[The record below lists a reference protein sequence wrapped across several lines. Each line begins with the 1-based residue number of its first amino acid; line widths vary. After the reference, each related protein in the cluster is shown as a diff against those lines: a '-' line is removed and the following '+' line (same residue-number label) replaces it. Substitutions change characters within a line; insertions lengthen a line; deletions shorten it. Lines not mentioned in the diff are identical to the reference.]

1 MNLKKNTQNIKKNY
15 SLGII
20 GGGQLAL
27 MLTEAAKNRGLKV
40 CIQTKSSNDPAAF
53 KADFV
58 IEADPLKVKGNKEL
72 IKKCEKII
80 FENEWIKVEKLKLID
95 SKNIFVPSLESMNP
109 LVDRISQKKLID
121 RMNLPSPR
129 WISIKEF
136 KNLENKE
143 IENWHFPLMLKSY
156 KGGYDGKGNTKIN
169 TKEDLNSF
177 LAEAKSDEWL
187 IEEWVDYKNELA
199 LVGSRDFDG
208 KIRFFPISETYQ
220 KNNVCD
226 WVLSPFKI
234 NYSLETFA
242 LNVFSSIVNELN
254 YVGVLGIEFFYGD
267 KGLLINEIAPR
278 THNSAHF
285 TIEACSSSQFDQY
298 ICISSGLETPEIR
311 MLSEGSLM
319 INLLG
324 LKNKFP
330 LPIEERINLLT
341 QIEGSSF
348 HWYGKSKETVGRKM
362 AHITFLLN
370 SKDHLGRL
378 KESEELLT
386 KVREIWP
393 SPND

>member
-242 LNVFSSIVNELN
+242 LNIFSSIVNELN

-298 ICISSGLETPEIR
+298 ICISSGIETPEIR

-330 LPIEERINLLT
+330 LPIEERIKLLT

-370 SKDHLGRL
+370 AKDHLGRL

>member
-156 KGGYDGKGNTKIN
+156 KGGYDGKGNAKIN

-298 ICISSGLETPEIR
+298 ICISSGIKTPEIK

-330 LPIEERINLLT
+330 LPIEERIKLLT

-370 SKDHLGRL
+370 AKDHLGRL